1 MKPFKEVVFDW
12 TTLPTRATQHVAI
25 VLGIDNVVQYLLH
38 TYDDIYA
45 LLTSPHTFSDGA
57 DGNPEGLYYVN
68 VSLNNEIVET
78 LQVPEIIWA
87 LLLSDCD
94 VIKISKYTQGGKT
107 YEEMGDIYYVGAG
120 WSYSYSN
127 GNYEILPPAGWNP
140 PVKKTLQEQYD
151 YQVRVANGL
160 AAYVE
165 KNPESDAY
173 YFEMLDYA
181 TSRKLTLEAQLRV
194 EDEKRKTS

>member
-1 MKPFKEVVFDW
+1 MKLFEKIHFDW
-12 TTLPTRATQHVAI
+12 ADLTKRNEHIAL

-45 LLTSPHTFSDGA
+45 LLTPPHTFSDGA

-68 VSLNNEIVET
+68 VSLNNEVVET

-107 YEEMGDIYYVGAG
+107 YEEMGDIYYVEAG

-127 GNYEILPPAGWNP
+127 GSYEILPPVGWNP

-151 YQVRVANGL
+151 YQVRIVDGV

-165 KNPESDAY
+165 KNPESDPY
-173 YFEMLDYA
+173 YFEMLDSA

-194 EDEKRKTS
+194 ENEKRKTS

>member
-1 MKPFKEVVFDW
+1 MKLFKEISFDW
-12 TTLPTRATQHVAI
+12 SDLTNRDEHIGL

-38 TYDDIYA
+38 TYDNIYE
-45 LLTSPHTFSDGA
+45 LLTPPHTFSDGA
-57 DGNPEGLYYVN
+57 DGNPEGLYYIN

-87 LLLSDCD
+87 LLLSNCD
-94 VIKISKYTQGGKT
+94 VIKVAKYKNSGKT
-107 YEEMGDIYYVGAG
+107 YEEMGDLYYVEAG
-120 WSYSYSN
+120 WRYSYSN
-127 GNYEILPPAGWNP
+127 SEYKILPPVGWNP

-151 YQVRVANGL
+151 YQVRLTVGL

-165 KNPESDAY
+165 QNPESDAY
-173 YFEMLDYA
+173 YFEMLDSA

-194 EDEKRKTS
+194 ENEKRKTS